1 MGMEIQAIQPQFRTL
16 MYIIAGYLSG
26 SVLYARVF
34 AKLLHKGDFIEASSD
49 RNPGTANAF
58 KHGGPLCGALTLIC
72 DLLKGFLPV
81 FLYVTLAPQEMVD
94 GAGLALVMLAPVLG
108 HVLPVYDHFRGGKG
122 IAASFGSLLG
132 LLPDWRPVG
141 LLVVLFLFFSLV
153 LKITPHYQRTL
164 VTYACG
170 QIGMFF
176 VTERIAVAVGFL
188 MISLTIV
195 LKMLSSK
202 EEREPMG
209 VQILWMR

>member
-1 MGMEIQAIQPQFRTL
+1 MKIQMIQPHFRTL
-16 MYIIAGYLSG
+16 LYIVAGYLSG

-58 KHGGPLCGALTLIC
+58 KHGGPLCGVLTLIC

-81 FLYVTLAPQEMVD
+81 FLFVTLAPQEPAD
-94 GAGLALVMLAPVLG
+94 GAALALVMTAPVLG
-108 HVLPVYDHFRGGKG
+108 HVLPVCYCFRGGKG

-132 LLPDWRPVG
+132 LLPTWRPVG
-141 LLVVLFLFFSLV
+141 LLVALFLFFSLV

-164 VTYACG
+164 VTYICG
-170 QIGMFF
+170 EIGMFF
-176 VTERIAVAVGFL
+176 VAETMAVAVGFL
-188 MISLTIV
+188 MMSFLIV

-202 EEREPMG
+202 EEREPME
-209 VQILWMR
+209 VQLLWMR